1 MPDVPDILL
10 TPAQLAGLV
19 AGVVLVMQATI
30 PAIRWMGTRLLGERE
45 AKERAL
51 DKQIREVGADVKE
64 LGADMRKGIE
74 GLVKEL
80 SQHHTRTALIERDI
94 HAIRTEQER
103 ARGETER
110 LSERVRDLERAGPM
124 RRWSDDDGG
133 QQ

>member
-10 TPAQLAGLV
+10 SPTQLAGLV
-19 AGVVLVMQATI
+19 AGVVLVMQAAI
-30 PAIRWMGTRLLGERE
+30 PAIRWMGARLLGERE

-103 ARGETER
+103 ARGEAER

>member
-1 MPDVPDILL
+1 
-10 TPAQLAGLV
+10 
-19 AGVVLVMQATI
+19 MQAAI
-30 PAIRWMGTRLLGERE
+30 PAIRWMGARLLGERE

-103 ARGETER
+103 ARGEAER